1 MLSEVMMLGK
11 RLDNRLGHTF
21 AGLRALSLLPR

>member
-1 MLSEVMMLGK
+1 MLSEVTMLGK
-11 RLDNRLGHTF
+11 RLDSTLGRTF